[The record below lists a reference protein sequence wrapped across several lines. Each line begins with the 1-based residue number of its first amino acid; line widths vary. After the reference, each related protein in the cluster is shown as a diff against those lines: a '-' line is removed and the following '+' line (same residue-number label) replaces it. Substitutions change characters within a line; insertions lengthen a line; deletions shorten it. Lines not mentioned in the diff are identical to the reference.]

1 MIETPTA
8 SDAAGPKVSSALI
21 AVLRCLQCGGPFR
34 QDRAR
39 LLCDGCGEAVPVVDG
54 VPRFVASQL
63 DATAERTR
71 RSFGYE
77 WTHFTDWTA
86 SGDTN
91 FADYFGDLDLSTLS
105 GDLVLDAGCGMGRHA
120 RMMAPHVRQLV
131 ALDFSAAIEQAART
145 LAVVPHASCLQADL
159 FRPPLADDTFDFVYS
174 LGVLHHLHDTSGAL
188 GRLVRLVRPGGRLR
202 IYLYWQPDGWRGRLL
217 SAVNAW
223 RPLTTRLPFPLLK
236 AFCFCLSAALWVGV
250 VLPYKVLQAAGVSG
264 VARLPLVQYTKY
276 PFVILYNDQFDRFS
290 APLEKRYRES
300 DVGPLLEACGLVD
313 VRVWPRYGWIA
324 EGRRPAAA

>member
-1 MIETPTA
+1 MIEHTA
-8 SDAAGPKVSSALI
+8 GTEVAGPGVSSALM
-21 AVLRCLQCGGPFR
+21 AVLRCLHCGGHFR
-34 QDRAR
+34 QDPAQLR
-39 LLCDGCGEAVPVVDG
+39 CDGCGEAVPIVDG
-54 VPRFVASQL
+54 VPRFVASHL
-63 DATAERTR
+63 DEMAERTR

-131 ALDFSAAIEQAART
+131 ALDFSDAIGQASRT
-145 LAVVPHASCLQADL
+145 LAVVPHAACLQADL
-159 FRPPLADDTFDFVYS
+159 SRPPLADDTFDFVYS
-174 LGVLHHLHDTSGAL
+174 LGVLHHLQDTSGAL
-188 GRLVRLVRPGGRLR
+188 ARLVRLVRPGGRLR

-217 SAVNAW
+217 AAVNAW

-236 AFCFCLSAALWVGV
+236 ALCFCLSVALWVGV
-250 VLPYKVLQAAGVSG
+250 VLPYKLLQALRVSG

-290 APLEKRYRES
+290 APLEKRYREC

-324 EGRRPAAA
+324 EGRRPVTA